1 MKNIAI
7 LLTLFIL
14 MGCSRNKDE
23 QLSEAEVLACIAA
36 FDKGWESKDPKLVD
50 SVLSEKYMYYTQ
62 SGNPFNR
69 ENLIATAGSDIYTL
83 QDMKRES
90 LTMQIDGDAAVVNT
104 IWSGKGSYHG
114 EAFDDRQ
121 RCSITI
127 VKHKGIV
134 KILAEHCTSIK
145 SASTSIQ

>member
-23 QLSEAEVLACIAA
+23 QLSETEVLACIAA

-104 IWSGKGSYHG
+104 IWSGKGAYHG

>member
-1 MKNIAI
+1 MKRILIVLLLLNLLSCKRKND
-7 LLTLFIL
+7 LLT
-14 MGCSRNKDE
+14 
-23 QLSEAEVLACIAA
+23 EAEVLACIAA
-36 FDKGWESKDPKLVD
+36 FDKGWESKNPKLVD
-50 SVLSEKYMYYTQ
+50 SVLSDKYMYYTQ

-69 ENLIATAGSDIYTL
+69 ENLIATAGSDIYSL

-90 LTMQIDGDAAVVNT
+90 MTMQIDGDAAVVNT
-104 IWSGKGSYHG
+104 IWSGKGVYHG

-134 KILAEHCTSIK
+134 KILAEHCTTIK
-145 SASTSIQ
+145 TPTAVIE

>member
-1 MKNIAI
+1 MKNIVIIIFLGLLIACSNKKND
-7 LLTLFIL
+7 LLT
-14 MGCSRNKDE
+14 
-23 QLSEAEVLACIAA
+23 EAEVLACIAA

-69 ENLIATAGSDIYTL
+69 ENLIATAGSDTYTL

-104 IWSGKGSYHG
+104 IWSGKGAYHG

-145 SASTSIQ
+145 SSSTSIQ

>member
-1 MKNIAI
+1 MKNTLIAVI
-7 LLTLFIL
+7 VLFLISCAKKEELLTE
-14 MGCSRNKDE
+14 K
-23 QLSEAEVLACIAA
+23 EVLACIAA
-36 FDKGWESKDPKLVD
+36 FDKGWESKNPKMVD

-62 SGNPFNR
+62 SGNPFTR
-69 ENLIATAGSDIYTL
+69 DNLIATAGSDIYKL

-114 EAFDDRQ
+114 EDFDDRQ

-134 KILAEHCTSIK
+134 KILAEHCTSIRTT
-145 SASTSIQ
+145 SSSIQ

>member
-1 MKNIAI
+1 MKRILIVLI
-7 LLTLFIL
+7 LLNL
-14 MGCSRNKDE
+14 
-23 QLSEAEVLACIAA
+23 LSCKRKNDLLTEAEVLVCIAA
-36 FDKGWESKDPKLVD
+36 FDKGWENKNPKMVD
-50 SVLSEKYMYYTQ
+50 SVLSDKYMYYTQ

-83 QDMKRES
+83 QNMKRES

-104 IWSGKGSYHG
+104 IWSGKGVYHG

-145 SASTSIQ
+145 TASTSIQ

>member
-1 MKNIAI
+1 MKRILIALI
-7 LLTLFIL
+7 LLNFISCKRKNEL
-14 MGCSRNKDE
+14 
-23 QLSEAEVLACIAA
+23 LTEAEVLACIAA

-83 QDMKRES
+83 QTMKRES

-104 IWSGKGSYHG
+104 IWSGKGVYHG

-145 SASTSIQ
+145 TPSTSIQ